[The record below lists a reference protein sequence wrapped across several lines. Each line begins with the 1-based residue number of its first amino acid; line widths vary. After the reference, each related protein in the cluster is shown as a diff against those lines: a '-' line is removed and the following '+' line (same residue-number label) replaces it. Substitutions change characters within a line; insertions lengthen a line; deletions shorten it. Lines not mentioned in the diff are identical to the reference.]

1 MVIAAL
7 HDEPL
12 GMAEVPR
19 VERDDIIALIK
30 TVMSETPPRVEYRNS
45 ADRLAIVLLGVL
57 VTIGIALSGWTLDTV
72 SNLKDSVAV
81 IQCQLSSQCQHAIM
95 GQQK

>member
-1 MVIAAL
+1 MSIASIQ
-7 HDEPL
+7 DEPI

-19 VERDDIIALIK
+19 VERDDIIELIK
-30 TVMSETPPRVEYRNS
+30 KVMSEVPPRVEYRNS
-45 ADRLAIVLLGVL
+45 VDRLAIVLLGVL

-81 IQCQLSSQCQHAIM
+81 IQCQLNSQCQHAVM
-95 GQQK
+95 GRQQ

>member
-1 MVIAAL
+1 MSIAAIQ
-7 HDEPL
+7 DEPI

-19 VERDDIIALIK
+19 VEREDIVALIK
-30 TVMSETPPRVEYRNS
+30 TVMSEAPPRVEYRNS

-57 VTIGIALSGWTLDTV
+57 VTIGIALSGWTLETV

-81 IQCQLSSQCQHAIM
+81 IQCQLSSQCQHAVM
-95 GQQK
+95 GERR